1 MLEKRHF
8 HRFTLQLEAKLSV
21 RDQNGAFQFH
31 TVKTDNISAG
41 GVFVQSSSKYPIG
54 TSLFMKIYLPVPSSS
69 SKDPQHSILRGLG
82 SVVRNSPTGFAVCFE
97 NECTIMPVPEA

>member
-21 RDQNGAFQFH
+21 RDKNGAFQFH
-31 TVKTDNISAG
+31 SVKTDNISAG

-54 TSLFMKIYLPVPSSS
+54 TSLLMKIYLPVPSSS
-69 SKDPQHSILRGLG
+69 STYPHHSILRGLG
-82 SVVRNSPTGFAVCFE
+82 TVIRNSSTGFAVCFE
-97 NECTIMPVPEA
+97 NECTLMPVADA